1 MFSSEANLASN
12 GPIGGSSYSRA
23 LERHSTA
30 AVRIVMD
37 TLASHAGAKT

>member
-1 MFSSEANLASN
+1 MFSPEANLASN
-12 GPIGGSSYSRA
+12 GPIGGNSYSRA

-37 TLASHAGAKT
+37 ALTSHAGVKT